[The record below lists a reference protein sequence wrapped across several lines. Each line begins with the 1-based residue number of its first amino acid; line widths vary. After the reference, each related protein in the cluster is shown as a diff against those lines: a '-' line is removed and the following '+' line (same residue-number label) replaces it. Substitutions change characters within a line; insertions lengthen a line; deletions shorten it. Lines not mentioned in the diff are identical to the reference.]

1 MPGNVL
7 STLHV
12 VIHLVPQELCV
23 VGTIIILILQVR
35 KLGQREVEKFVQAS
49 GKARW
54 KAPEPVLCSTTTC
67 YPASLHMYLSESS
80 DSESTEVP
88 GHIHFN
94 SCECSLLT
102 GP

>member
-49 GKARW
+49 GKPGGRLQS
-54 KAPEPVLCSTTTC
+54 LCSVVQ
-67 YPASLHMYLSESS
+67 PHVILPLSICIS
-80 DSESTEVP
+80 P
-88 GHIHFN
+88 N
-94 SCECSLLT
+94 LLT
-102 GP
+102 QNLLKCLGTYILILVNAPC